1 MSVHEV
7 KCVKLTEFLPHPDPE
22 TTSLEIV
29 KVWGYEV
36 IVKKGD
42 FKVGDLGL
50 FIEPDYMVPTS
61 NPLFTFLAKDPTDL
75 KPVRIT
81 TKRLRKVWS
90 QGLLV
95 KALPHHKEGDNVMEE
110 LGITRWEPIMK
121 NAPTSGGG
129 SLLGGAPPKKAPTLP
144 VGKIP
149 SYDLENYKKHSHL
162 LTDGVD
168 EVIATVKYH
177 GASAR
182 YVVDSDGEFH
192 VGSRTVW
199 KHKPGTVL
207 RTVTVT
213 ETKKPPHPKGFA
225 NHYTFLRKMKAFM
238 VYYVQ
243 LLIWLLTKKTTTKD
257 VLAPQCSWWTA
268 AADNPWIEKWC
279 REHPNCVVY
288 GEIFGDTIQGKDFH
302 YGHKNGKVGF
312 RVFDVLTEDGKWV
325 NCFDLHHGVDFQP
338 LLKVMRVYEGPMDR
352 KLLET
357 IAEQT
362 EDFNPFGEKSG
373 HIREGVV
380 IKRRTEDQ
388 TSRVALKLVSN
399 NYLLK
404 S

>member
-7 KCVKLTEFLPHPDPE
+7 KCVKLTEFLPHPDPA

-110 LGITRWEPIMK
+110 LAITRWEPVMK
-121 NAPTSGGG
+121 NAPTSGG
-129 SLLGGAPPKKAPTLP
+129 SQLGGTLKKAPVLP
-144 VGKIP
+144 FGNVP

-207 RTVTVT
+207 QTVEVT
-213 ETKKPPHPKGFA
+213 EPKKPFHPKGFA
-225 NHYTFLRKMKAFM
+225 KHYTFLRKVKAFM

-243 LLIWLLTKKTTTKD
+243 LLIWLLTKKTTKKD
-257 VLAPQCSWWTA
+257 LLASQCSWWTA
-268 AADNPWIEKWC
+268 AQENPWIEEWC
-279 REHPNCVVY
+279 RQNPNCVVY
-288 GEIFGDTIQGKDFH
+288 GEIFGDTIQGKNFH
-302 YGHKNGKVGF
+302 YGYKDGKIGF
-312 RVFDVLTEDGKWV
+312 RVFDVLNQDGKWV
-325 NCFDLHHGVDFQP
+325 SCVDLHHDPQYCD
-338 LLKVMRVYEGPMDR
+338 LRKVVRVLEGPMDR
-352 KLLET
+352 QLLET
-357 IAEQT
+357 IAEQP
-362 EDFNPFGEKSG
+362 EDFNPFGEECG

-388 TSRVALKLVSN
+388 SSRVALKLISN